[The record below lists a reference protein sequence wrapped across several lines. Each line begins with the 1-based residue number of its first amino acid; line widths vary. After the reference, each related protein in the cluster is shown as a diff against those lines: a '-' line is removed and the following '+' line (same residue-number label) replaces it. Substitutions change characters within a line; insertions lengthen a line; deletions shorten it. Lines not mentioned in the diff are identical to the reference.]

1 MLIAIPVFRLSC
13 SVTIDKGRAWS
24 VVEEAVLWTVSRRA
38 SNVAELVGLSG
49 LKKQVVV
56 AALSRLM
63 RFRLVE
69 LSVKDGAVTFVA
81 SDYGKEAIKGG
92 RALPF
97 FPKKETKRVSFVIE
111 HATGGFFPS
120 SQVRVVSKSVLDS
133 DSDND
138 KRLIVVEGG
147 GPVMS
152 HEANLARLSQIAARG
167 YDEQL
172 ANVDGRTASL
182 RSEYMVIK
190 VIDGVI
196 RNLPE
201 NASETLRAVIEK
213 ASAAPANTSVPVDYE
228 GPAQEAEEAQTEH
241 RIDFAADDLVIG
253 GSAQRKLLLEIIAS
267 ARSRVIVHSTFLDYK
282 RFKDLL
288 PEIREACSRGVT
300 FDLIWGAEQLTE
312 DEENKNA
319 LSAVEI
325 ARVVR
330 EDRDVRRRF
339 RVHMKTTG
347 SHAKLLLADNAD
359 GDWIAAVGSCNWFST
374 PFGAVELTVVL
385 RAPSIVADVAV
396 ALQRMIGRRGLSED
410 IATEM
415 GFLAR
420 DLRRRPPSEG
430 PSTAK
435 LIRGDHH
442 DMMMRTGSGS
452 AIKKVLAG
460 SHRLG
465 STARP
470 GYIIQAE
477 AARERVADL
486 EVTLLYTM
494 ASGPLKNR
502 HARKLVEEAA
512 GNGVSLIRLEKPPLH
527 GKFLAWDEDDIAITS
542 LNWGSAKAPDDF
554 PESEIGVHINSP
566 GIAADLMRRIES
578 IFPQAR
584 TNGGGIVESDDDH
597 RSA

>member
-24 VVEEAVLWTVSRRA
+24 VVEEAILWTLSRKA
-38 SNVAELVGLSG
+38 SGVPDLVIQSG
-49 LKKQVVV
+49 LKKQIVV

-63 RFRLVE
+63 RFRLIE
-69 LSVKDGAVTFVA
+69 LSIKDGAATFVA
-81 SDYGKEAIKGG
+81 SDYGRDAIKGG
-92 RALPF
+92 KPLPF

-120 SQVRVVSKSVLDS
+120 AQVRVVSKTVLDT
-133 DSDND
+133 DSDPD
-138 KRLIVVEGG
+138 KRMVVVEGG
-147 GPVMS
+147 GPIMS
-152 HEANLARLSQIAARG
+152 HEANLARLSHIAARG

-172 ANVDGRTASL
+172 ANIDGRTVSL
-182 RSEYMVIK
+182 RTEFMLIK

-201 NASETLRAVIEK
+201 NAPEALRSIVEK
-213 ASAAPANTSVPVDYE
+213 ASAAPTNASVPVDYE
-228 GPAQEAEEAQTEH
+228 GPSVEAEESRTEH
-241 RIDFAADDLVIG
+241 KLDFRFEDLVVG
-253 GSAQRKLLLEIIAS
+253 GSAQKSLMLDMISS
-267 ARSRVIVHSTFLDYK
+267 AHSRVIVHSTFLDHR

-300 FDLIWGAEQLTE
+300 FDLLWGAETPTE

-325 ARVVR
+325 ARMVR
-330 EDRDVRRRF
+330 EDRDIGRRF

-347 SHAKLLLADNAD
+347 SHAKLLLADNAE
-359 GDWIAAVGSCNWFST
+359 GDWVAAVGSCNWLSS
-374 PFGAVELTVVL
+374 PFQAVELTVVL
-385 RAPSIVADVAV
+385 RAASIVADVAV

-415 GFLAR
+415 AFLAR
-420 DLRRRPPSEG
+420 DLRRRPASEG
-430 PSTAK
+430 PATAM

-442 DMMMRTGSGS
+442 DVMMRTGSGS
-452 AIKKVLAG
+452 AIRKVLAG

-477 AARERVADL
+477 AARERVSDL
-486 EVTLLYTM
+486 NVTLLYTM

-512 GNGVSLIRLEKPPLH
+512 GNGVRLIRLEKIPLH
-527 GKFLAWDEDDIAITS
+527 GKFLAWDDDDIAVTS
-542 LNWGSAKAPDDF
+542 LNWGSAKAHDDF
-554 PESEIGVHINSP
+554 PEAEIGVHIRSP
-566 GIAADLMRRIES
+566 GIAADLMRRIEE
-578 IFPQAR
+578 IFPSA
-584 TNGGGIVESDDDH
+584 GVEGFENADLSD
-597 RSA
+597 SADS

>member
-24 VVEEAVLWTVSRRA
+24 VVEEAVLWTVSRKA
-38 SNVAELVGLSG
+38 SSISDLVAASG

-69 LSVKDGAVTFVA
+69 LSVKDGSVVFVA
-81 SDYGKEAIKGG
+81 SDYGREAIKDG

-111 HATGGFFPS
+111 HATGCFFPS
-120 SQVRVVSKSVLDS
+120 AQVRVVSSSGLETDS
-133 DSDND
+133 DPD
-138 KRLIVVEGG
+138 KRIVVVESGS
-147 GPVMS
+147 PVMS

-172 ANVDGRTASL
+172 ANIDGRTASL

-190 VIDGVI
+190 VIDSVI
-196 RNLPE
+196 RNLPQ
-201 NASETLRAVIEK
+201 NATEALRAVIEK
-213 ASAAPANTSVPVDYE
+213 AAAAPANTSVPVEYE
-228 GPAQEAEEAQTEH
+228 GPAEEAEASRSEH
-241 RIDFAADDLVIG
+241 RINFQPQDLVVG
-253 GSAQRKLLLEIIAS
+253 GSAQKTLLLGIIA
-267 ARSRVIVHSTFLDYK
+267 AAHSRVIVHSTFLDHL

-300 FDLIWGAEQLTE
+300 IDLLWGAETLSE
-312 DEENKNA
+312 DEESKNA
-319 LSAVEI
+319 ISAVEI
-325 ARVVR
+325 ARMVR
-330 EDRDVRRRF
+330 EDRDMGRRF

-347 SHAKLLLADNAD
+347 SHAKLLLADNAE
-359 GDWIAAVGSCNWFST
+359 GNWLAVVGSCNWLSS
-374 PFGAVELTVVL
+374 PFAAVELSVVL
-385 RAPSIVADVAV
+385 RDAVIVADVAV

-415 GFLAR
+415 AFLAR
-420 DLRRRPPSEG
+420 DLRRRAPGEG
-430 PSTAK
+430 NATAV
-435 LIRGDHH
+435 LICGDHH
-442 DMMMRTGSGS
+442 DVMMRTGSGS
-452 AIKKVLAG
+452 AIRRVLAG

-477 AARERVADL
+477 AARERVSDL
-486 EVTLLYTM
+486 KVTLLYTM

-502 HARKLVEEAA
+502 HARKLAEEAA
-512 GNGVSLIRLEKPPLH
+512 TNGVRLIRLERPPLH
-527 GKFLAWDEDDIAITS
+527 GKFLAWDDDDIAVTS
-542 LNWGSAKAPDDF
+542 LNWGSAKAHDDF
-554 PESEIGVHINSP
+554 PESEIGVHINNP
-566 GIAADLMRRIES
+566 GIAVDLMARIEA
-578 IFPQAR
+578 IFPAA
-584 TNGGGIVESDDDH
+584 GKVLGDDENAV
-597 RSA
+597 S

>member
-24 VVEEAVLWTVSRRA
+24 VVEEAILWTVSRKA
-38 SNVAELVGLSG
+38 SGVADLVTSSG
-49 LKKQVVV
+49 LKRQIVV

-69 LSVKDGAVTFVA
+69 LSVNDGTLTFVA
-81 SDYGKEAIKGG
+81 SDYGRDAIKGG

-120 SQVRVVSKSVLDS
+120 AQVRVVSRSALDADS
-133 DSDND
+133 DPD
-138 KRLIVVEGG
+138 KRIVVVEGG

-172 ANVDGRTASL
+172 ANIDGRTASL
-182 RSEYMVIK
+182 RSEYMLIR

-196 RNLPE
+196 RNLPD
-201 NASETLRAVIEK
+201 NATEALRAVVER
-213 ASAAPANTSVPVDYE
+213 ASAAPANGSVPIDYE
-228 GPAQEAEEAQTEH
+228 GPAGEAEETQSEH
-241 RIDFAADDLVIG
+241 PLDFRPEDLVIG
-253 GSAQRKLLLEIIAS
+253 GSAQRALFLGVIAT
-267 ARSRVIVHSTFLDYK
+267 AHSRVIVHSTFLDHR

-300 FDLIWGAEQLTE
+300 FDLLWGAETPTE

-325 ARVVR
+325 ARMVR
-330 EDRDVRRRF
+330 EDRDIGRRF

-347 SHAKLLLADNAD
+347 SHAKLLLADNAE
-359 GDWIAAVGSCNWFST
+359 GDWVAAVGSCNWLSS
-374 PFGAVELTVVL
+374 PFGAVELTVIL
-385 RAPSIVADVAV
+385 RAASIVADVAV

-415 GFLAR
+415 AFLAR
-420 DLRRRPPSEG
+420 DLRRRPASEG
-430 PSTAK
+430 TAIAT

-442 DMMMRTGSGS
+442 DVMMRTGSGS
-452 AIKKVLAG
+452 AIRKVLAG

-477 AARERVADL
+477 VARERVSNL

-502 HARKLVEEAA
+502 HARKLAEEAA
-512 GNGVSLIRLEKPPLH
+512 GNGVHLIRVEKPPLH
-527 GKFLAWDEDDIAITS
+527 GKFLAWDDDDIAVTS
-542 LNWGSAKAPDDF
+542 LNWGSARAHDDF
-554 PESEIGVHINSP
+554 PEAEIGVHIRGP
-566 GIAADLMRRIES
+566 GISADLMRRIEA
-578 IFPQAR
+578 IFPAAQFG
-584 TNGGGIVESDDDH
+584 NSVQVEAED
-597 RSA
+597 

>member
-24 VVEEAVLWTVSRRA
+24 VVEESILWTVSQK
-38 SNVAELVGLSG
+38 SSGVSDLVTQSG

-56 AALSRLM
+56 SALSRLM

-69 LSVKDGAVTFVA
+69 LSIKDGAAIFVA
-81 SDYGKEAIKGG
+81 SDYGHDAIKGG
-92 RALPF
+92 KPLPF

-111 HATGGFFPS
+111 HATGGFFPTA
-120 SQVRVVSKSVLDS
+120 QVRVASKAALETDI
-133 DSDND
+133 DPD
-138 KRLIVVEGG
+138 KRIVVVEGG
-147 GPVMS
+147 APIMS

-172 ANVDGRTASL
+172 ANIDGRTVSL
-182 RSEYMVIK
+182 RTEFMLIK

-201 NASETLRAVIEK
+201 NSSQALRSIVEK
-213 ASAAPANTSVPVDYE
+213 ASAAPANASVAIDYR
-228 GPAQEAEEAQTEH
+228 GPALEADVSRAEH
-241 RIDFAADDLVIG
+241 RLDFKSEDLVIG
-253 GSAQRKLLLEIIAS
+253 GSAQKSLLLSLISS
-267 ARSRVIVHSTFLDYK
+267 AHSRVIVHSTFLDHL
-282 RFKDLL
+282 RFKELL

-300 FDLIWGAEQLTE
+300 FDLLWGAEVPTE
-312 DEENKNA
+312 DKENKSA

-325 ARVVR
+325 ARMVR
-330 EDRDVRRRF
+330 EDDDIGRRF

-359 GDWIAAVGSCNWFST
+359 GDWVAVVGSCNWLSS
-374 PFGAVELTVVL
+374 PFKAVELSVVL
-385 RAPSIVADVAV
+385 REASIVADVAV
-396 ALQRMIGRRGLSED
+396 ALQRMIGRHGLSED

-415 GFLAR
+415 AILAR
-420 DLRRRPPSEG
+420 DLRRRPASKG
-430 PSTAK
+430 SSTVM

-442 DMMMRTGSGS
+442 EVMMRTGSGS

-470 GYIIQAE
+470 GFIIQAE
-477 AARERVADL
+477 AARERVSDL

-494 ASGPLKNR
+494 PSGPLKKR

-512 GNGVSLIRLEKPPLH
+512 SNGVRLIRLNKIPLH
-527 GKFLAWDEDDIAITS
+527 GKFLAWDEDDITVTS
-542 LNWGSAKAPDDF
+542 LNWGSAKAHEDF
-554 PESEIGVHINSP
+554 PEAEIGVHIHSP
-566 GIAADLMRRIES
+566 GIAADLMRRIEE
-578 IFPQAR
+578 IFPAASV
-584 TNGGGIVESDDDH
+584 NSSDDIVIEE
-597 RSA
+597 AKGN